1 MLPNI
6 KNDLMYLLNIV
17 ESIEKIKLYVL
28 DCVDAE
34 SFYELNDQLNFNA
47 SLNLFANIGE
57 SSGKISEELKL
68 IYSDIMWKEMK
79 GFRNRVVHDYVN
91 IDLFMVFDT
100 IKNDLSTLKVQ
111 LMDIIKNELSN
122 GNFDRE
128 EYSKAQESFYY
139 RHIDF
144 DKF

>member
-68 IYSDIMWKEMK
+68 IYSDIMWREMK

-144 DKF
+144 DKI

>member
-144 DKF
+144 DKI